1 MDQGGPVDIHKQLIE
16 LHRQERNLR
25 ELLSVPRATLAKE
38 ELVVRLREVRGE
50 IARLESELHSRS
62 VLEGVSN
69 EPRNN
74 S

>member
-1 MDQGGPVDIHKQLIE
+1 MDQGRSLDIHKQLIE
-16 LHRQERNLR
+16 LYRQERNLG
-25 ELLSVPRATLAKE
+25 ELLSVPRARLDKE
-38 ELVVRLREVRGE
+38 ELVVRLREARGE

-69 EPRNN
+69 EPRNK